1 MFFNIFILYCKY
13 KVSLTSLSEVMK
25 WKIVPVIP
33 FLPFSWRRPSHRH
46 KHLQKNIGPIKTYCS
61 YDKLTTKTDVV
72 SNKGHQKFPPENE
85 ECVLDWWE
93 PFSHVCMVVISF
105 HFHPFPASKFR
116 VLLAIW
122 FVSFYNP
129 NSLVSGEN
137 VWCSYKKASYRSH
150 LLPDNHLP
158 FLFWP
163 HDPV

>member
-1 MFFNIFILYCKY
+1 MFHLFLFCFFLGGCQVTDINIYRNIY
-13 KVSLTSLSEVMK
+13 
-25 WKIVPVIP
+25 
-33 FLPFSWRRPSHRH
+33 
-46 KHLQKNIGPIKTYCS
+46 IGPIKTYCS
-61 YDKLTTKTDVV
+61 YDNLTKKTDVV

-85 ECVLDWWE
+85 ECVLDRCE
-93 PFSHVCMVVISF
+93 PFSHVCRVVISF